1 MMNKVNNKK
10 YNIYFFIIL
19 LLLSFCI
26 FFQGTATCCIE
37 SSQEVFQNKIVN
49 HCYDALKIRL
59 DQGFYDEYS
68 KILPE
73 PILVSKFIKD
83 FLIVMPWED
92 LCNKH
97 HNNGLLIFDEI
108 SERFLKYV
116 QTQEQILGA
125 RLHGINYLIE
135 YSSNKRQFSLLDLLL
150 DYTKLIR
157 KVVNELSW
165 VNFVSE
171 EEMYSKHFYT
181 LLEGSFDKKY
191 LALQKQLSDSVLL
204 RFGSFFG
211 VGLVITKICL
221 VVYGALE
228 PDFMSFVKALTKY
241 NPDNPYKI
249 PRIRAFEISLN
260 DWGYQIMDYINKNVL
275 PVLQNT
281 TREFMNFF
289 HINVYIAVLLQLIFS
304 LIGLGF
310 LWGTFN
316 YMPKVA
322 PAPEK
327 PVLLTMHSSF
337 ENINSISSVL
347 LDYLFTI
354 TYSILFICLLM
365 VYFYKRYNK
374 LRSHSRTTQ
383 IKNNSP

>member
-1 MMNKVNNKK
+1 MMMNKVNNKK

-19 LLLSFCI
+19 LVLSFCI

-37 SSQEVFQNKIVN
+37 FQNKIVN
-49 HCYDALKIRL
+49 YCYDVLKIRL

-68 KILPE
+68 KFLPE

-83 FLIVMPWED
+83 FLIVMPWEE

-135 YSSNKRQFSLLDLLL
+135 YSNKRQFSLLDLLL

-289 HINVYIAVLLQLIFS
+289 HINVYIAALLQLIFS
-304 LIGLGF
+304 
-310 LWGTFN
+310 
-316 YMPKVA
+316 
-322 PAPEK
+322 
-327 PVLLTMHSSF
+327 
-337 ENINSISSVL
+337 
-347 LDYLFTI
+347 
-354 TYSILFICLLM
+354 ILVICLLM